1 MRLYIYSLISCPY
14 SIDAERILKKY
25 KPKIIK
31 VQRDPKEKTHY
42 NTINGMI
49 TYPQIFLVTNE
60 KKNERIKIGG
70 RDDVVQLLDKLFNHK
85 KTKYSKEEEKILSD
99 FFHDKL

>member
-1 MRLYIYSLISCPY
+1 MRLYIYSLMNCPY
-14 SIDAERILKKY
+14 SMDAEKILEKY

-31 VQRDPKEKTHY
+31 VQRDPKEKTYY

-49 TYPQIFLVTNE
+49 TYPQIFLVTDE

-70 RDDVVQLLDKLFNHK
+70 RDEMVQLLDKLFNYK
-85 KTKYSKEEEKILSD
+85 KTKYSKEDEKILSD
-99 FFHDKL
+99 FFHNQ